1 MSQLSVTPQ
10 QLPNVQAFG
19 PGGQQYVANIWGG
32 FRLAPGVR
40 EFEFFNISESQDPIW
55 GRVLTN
61 LKEAG
66 KIGSSMVFKGM
77 QYGPRLCKVDGTA
90 MTIAEMSAAIAF
102 FFGSRVELFIGSN
115 DTKVADFDLAHF
127 LNPISGIV
135 DGALDNTSVALPIN
149 QSAWVNLIEG
159 LQQGLGANDQI
170 SGRLICN
177 LPGGCPA
184 ALAGPAG
191 ETTFIWKWELAGG
204 KATRT

>member
-1 MSQLSVTPQ
+1 MSLQVTPQ
-10 QLPNVQAFG
+10 DLPQVDSFG

-32 FRLAPGVR
+32 FRLVAGQR
-40 EFEFFNISESQDPIW
+40 EFEFFNISESQDAVW

-66 KIGSSMVFKGM
+66 KIGSSMVFKSM
-77 QYGPRLCKVDGTA
+77 QYGPRLAKVDGTP
-90 MTIAEMSAAIAF
+90 MTADEMAAAIAF

-115 DTKVADFDLAHF
+115 ETKVADFDLAHF

-135 DGALDNTSVALPIN
+135 GDAAPISMALPIN
-149 QSAWVNLIEG
+149 QAAWVNLV
-159 LQQGLGANDQI
+159 QGLTQGLAANVQI
-170 SGRLICN
+170 AGRLICN

-184 ALAGPAG
+184 ALAGEGG